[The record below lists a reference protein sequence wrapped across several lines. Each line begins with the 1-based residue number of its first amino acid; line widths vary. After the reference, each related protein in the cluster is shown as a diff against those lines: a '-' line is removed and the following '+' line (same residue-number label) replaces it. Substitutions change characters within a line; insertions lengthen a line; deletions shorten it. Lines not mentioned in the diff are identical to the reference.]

1 MVKLKYRKTIFY
13 YADIILIIHSLLLLG
28 ACTKNNY
35 ISTISLPR
43 FYSPEQLIALNN
55 EKDKLNQESVKIVKD
70 LAEQLN
76 QNTSPYAISIHRLF
90 KNLEEHAQID
100 YVYDKM
106 YMNTDN
112 DSLKFFGLKKLMES
126 AEFYQSA
133 FYPNKSIRKIINRGN
148 TAYGIPK
155 HFLTNYETLLFNKK
169 NQKLARKHGW
179 KSSSEKSNFTQ
190 ILFEQR
196 FNQIEEKS
204 YELAGLCSEK
214 FSRLIARVN
223 WQKRNEYCITQLL
236 PNLQKWD
243 IVCLKSPGKLTDL
256 LIPGYFGHAGIYLG
270 SNTFVQSDQDGV
282 NYINALD
289 FLDGS
294 DFIVLRP
301 RQITE
306 PQEENIQNLV
316 KAQLG
321 KKYDF
326 NFNIES
332 PDRIICTE
340 LIFLVFDYINWD
352 TRNVMSWHSMSP
364 DDLVK
369 TSIKSE
375 QIEIPLFLTNH
386 TTIKNPDKSFIE
398 NLLAQN

>member
-1 MVKLKYRKTIFY
+1 MVNLKYRRTIFY
-13 YADIILIIHSLLLLG
+13 YADIILIILSLLLQD

-35 ISTISLPR
+35 ISAIYSPY
-43 FYSPEQLIALNN
+43 FFSPEQLIALNN
-55 EKDKLNQESVKIVKD
+55 EKDKLNQELVKIVKD

-76 QNTSPYAISIHRLF
+76 QNISPRAVSIHQLF
-90 KNLEEHAQID
+90 KNLDEHAQID
-100 YVYDKM
+100 YVYDEI
-106 YMNTDN
+106 YTYSDN
-112 DSLKFFGLKKLMES
+112 DSLKLFGLKKLMES
-126 AEFYQSA
+126 ADFYHSV
-133 FYPNKSIRKIINRGN
+133 FYPNKSIQKIINRGN
-148 TAYGIPK
+148 TAYGVPK
-155 HFLTNYETLLFNKK
+155 HFLTYYETLLFNKT
-169 NQKLARKHGW
+169 NQKLAREHEW
-179 KSSSEKSNFTQ
+179 KLNSAEPSNAK

-214 FSRLIARVN
+214 FSRLIVRVN

-256 LIPGYFGHAGIYLG
+256 LIPGYFGHVGIYLG

-289 FLDGS
+289 FLEGS

-301 RQITE
+301 RQITKT
-306 PQEENIQNLV
+306 QEANIESLV
-316 KAQLG
+316 KAQVG
-321 KKYDF
+321 KEYDF

-340 LIFLVFDYINWD
+340 LIFLVFDYIHWD

-375 QIEIPLFLTNH
+375 QIEIPLFLTNQ